1 MTEEKKKNAN
11 KEEVKVKMTY
21 LITGS
26 VPGAAQCGLKVSL
39 STRQKKKIFD
49 KILIAFLQNKIIYFH
64 HCKT

>member
-26 VPGAAQCGLKVSL
+26 MSGAAQCGLKVSL
-39 STRQKKKIFD
+39 STRLEGTF
-49 KILIAFLQNKIIYFH
+49 
-64 HCKT
+64 